1 MKKITILTL
10 FSLLSFY
17 GFAIETTVVST
28 NEGTASS
35 ISSST
40 GGTQSP
46 TEVNLSQQIL
56 LGTLEEKISTSKDE
70 ILDTLEEKISTSK
83 DEILDTLEEKI
94 STSKDEILDI
104 LKIILIIISAILGI
118 GLLGSITFIFKQK
131 KQIKMN
137 KSKVQADHKH
147 IVETINKLNISFN
160 EDFDELIQKFNAIL
174 KVLDQ
179 NQSIHYGDNFTA
191 KNLDEFSEKMKF
203 KLREIVRQT
212 ANLEGL
218 YESNKQKYD
227 SLFSKNDAD
236 EAKKKLREIVLK
248 NAELTRQLEEV
259 NASPVLTAESLN
271 GTFINA
277 DILVTAGPR
286 KDKES
291 DSELGED
298 ASGVYNTPTGTYF
311 WIFDGTSDSPNLIWE
326 KKHIFSS
333 RVLAQKMSHTIASIL
348 KISKYSECL
357 NMSDELL
364 KEVFDRAVSQVKV
377 EFTQNINDAPSE
389 VRQSIFENE
398 QKNVRLYCSTTVCFG
413 FLSKNGKL
421 NYFYLGD
428 STVNAFE
435 LKNGE
440 IVSTSKDKNEKP
452 SRLFLM
458 LKKEEKGWS
467 LQASNYQERISFFS
481 KEKINYLVAYS
492 DGVSASE
499 NFIVEN
505 PKLEIANVSN
515 REQKSFDDKS
525 LIVLERKI
533 FR

>member
-28 NEGTASS
+28 NDGITSLTVTQT
-35 ISSST
+35 SSST

-46 TEVNLSQQIL
+46 AEVNLSQQIL
-56 LGTLEEKISTSKDE
+56 LGTLEEKISTSKQE
-70 ILDTLEEKISTSK
+70 ILGTLEEKIRTSK
-83 DEILDTLEEKI
+83 Q
-94 STSKDEILDI
+94 EILDI

-118 GLLGSITFIFKQK
+118 GLLGSIAFIFKQK
-131 KQIKMN
+131 KQTKMN
-137 KSKVQADHKH
+137 KLKVQADHKH

-236 EAKKKLREIVLK
+236 EAKKKLREIALK

-298 ASGVYNTPTGTYF
+298 ASGG
-311 WIFDGTSDSPNLIWE
+311 I
-326 KKHIFSS
+326 
-333 RVLAQKMSHTIASIL
+333 
-348 KISKYSECL
+348 
-357 NMSDELL
+357 
-364 KEVFDRAVSQVKV
+364 
-377 EFTQNINDAPSE
+377 
-389 VRQSIFENE
+389 
-398 QKNVRLYCSTTVCFG
+398 
-413 FLSKNGKL
+413 
-421 NYFYLGD
+421 
-428 STVNAFE
+428 
-435 LKNGE
+435 
-440 IVSTSKDKNEKP
+440 
-452 SRLFLM
+452 
-458 LKKEEKGWS
+458 
-467 LQASNYQERISFFS
+467 
-481 KEKINYLVAYS
+481 
-492 DGVSASE
+492 
-499 NFIVEN
+499 
-505 PKLEIANVSN
+505 
-515 REQKSFDDKS
+515 
-525 LIVLERKI
+525 
-533 FR
+533 